1 MRHEEDVVADA
12 RLAGALAVAYEA
24 YGVGIARN
32 ARTWDRGLL
41 HNDAAL
47 AYIARL
53 VPRLLIVSC
62 ANVAALRV
70 YPAFGFGA
78 ALGRVRALALC
89 VPCVRA
95 RFR

>member
-24 YGVGIARN
+24 NGVGIARN

-41 HNDAAL
+41 HNDTAL

-53 VPRLLIVSC
+53 VPRLTWHTQ
-62 ANVAALRV
+62 A
-70 YPAFGFGA
+70 GGA
-78 ALGRVRALALC
+78 RLEADIMRYDLKGQ
-89 VPCVRA
+89 
-95 RFR
+95 